1 MNIGPGL
8 WEEEVAMPVKLGV
21 TCGGDLWSREDIL
34 AVEELGFD
42 SYWTGE
48 HIVYHRP
55 IMEAVTLLS
64 YVAGLTTRI
73 KVGPATLLLPLRHPT
88 MIAKQLSCLDVLS
101 EGRLLLTVGVGGDYP
116 REFEGCNVPIKERG
130 RRTTEALEIMRKYW
144 SGERFDY
151 DGKIFQLK
159 DVDMLPRPVQP
170 NGPPIWISGRQE
182 GPMRRAAT
190 LGEGWHPY
198 MDTADRCRESFLR
211 IKEMADEAG
220 RSLTKDYTF
229 ACFIYVS
236 LHDELAE
243 ARRRAVDEMSYRYD
257 QDFGELVDKYCA
269 YGPPERIVEYLKD
282 YVDAGAN
289 YLILA
294 PIMPLDERHAQLEKL
309 GTEVLPALQ
318 AMEPGKVL

>member
-1 MNIGPGL
+1 MS
-8 WEEEVAMPVKLGV
+8 VKLGV
-21 TCGGDLWSREDIL
+21 SCGGDLWSREDIL
-34 AVEELGFD
+34 AAEELGFD

-101 EGRLLLTVGVGGDYP
+101 DGRLLLTVGVGGDYP
-116 REFEGCNVPIKERG
+116 REFEGCGVPIKERG

-144 SGERFDY
+144 TGERFDY

-170 NGPPIWISGRQE
+170 NGPPIWVSGRQE

-190 LGEGWHPY
+190 LGDGWHPY
-198 MDTADRCRESFLR
+198 MYTAKRCRESFFQV
-211 IKEMADEAG
+211 KEFAEEAG
-220 RSLTKDYTF
+220 RTLPQDYTF
-229 ACFIYVS
+229 AVFVYVS
-236 LHDELAE
+236 LGDNIDE
-243 ARRRAVDEMSYRYD
+243 ARRRGIEEMSYRYE
-257 QDFGELVDKYCA
+257 QDFTDLVDKYCA
-269 YGPPERIVEYLKD
+269 YGPPERIADYLASYVE
-282 YVDAGAN
+282 AGVN
-289 YLILA
+289 YFILA
-294 PIMPLDERHAQLEKL
+294 PIMPPDSRRAHMERIAEEVMPALEK
-309 GTEVLPALQ
+309 
-318 AMEPGKVL
+318 MEPGRIL

>member
-1 MNIGPGL
+1 
-8 WEEEVAMPVKLGV
+8 MPVKLGV
-21 TCGGDLWSREDIL
+21 SCGGDLWSREDIL
-34 AVEELGFD
+34 ATEELGFD

-116 REFEGCNVPIKERG
+116 REFEGCNVPIKERD

-144 SGERFDY
+144 TGERFDY

-170 NGPPIWISGRQE
+170 NGPPIWVSGRQE

-190 LGEGWHPY
+190 LGDGWHPY
-198 MDTADRCRESFLR
+198 MYTADRCRESFLKV
-211 IKEMADEAG
+211 KEFAEEAG
-220 RSLTKDYTF
+220 RTLPRDYTF
-229 ACFIYVS
+229 AVFVYVS
-236 LHDELAE
+236 LHDDIDE
-243 ARRRAVDEMSYRYD
+243 ARRRGVEEMSYRYE
-257 QDFGELVDKYCA
+257 QDFSELAEKYCA
-269 YGPPERIVEYLKD
+269 YGPPERIVDYLAP
-282 YVDAGAN
+282 YVEAGVN
-289 YLILA
+289 YFILA
-294 PIMPLDERHAQLEKL
+294 PIMPPDSRRDHLERIAGEVMPALEKL
-309 GTEVLPALQ
+309 
-318 AMEPGKVL
+318 EPGRII